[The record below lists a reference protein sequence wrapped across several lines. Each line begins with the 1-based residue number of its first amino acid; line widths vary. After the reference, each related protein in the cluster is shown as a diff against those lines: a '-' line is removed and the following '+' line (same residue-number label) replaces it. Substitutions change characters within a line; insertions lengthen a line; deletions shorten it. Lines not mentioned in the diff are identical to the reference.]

1 MDYRSVLLQLLDP
14 HIEYLL
20 VVYQTDYLA
29 EEVAQNFVA
38 LDVKLKLL

>member
-14 HIEYLL
+14 HIEYIL
-20 VVYQTDYLA
+20 VIYQTHYLA
-29 EEVAQNFVA
+29 EEVVQNVVA